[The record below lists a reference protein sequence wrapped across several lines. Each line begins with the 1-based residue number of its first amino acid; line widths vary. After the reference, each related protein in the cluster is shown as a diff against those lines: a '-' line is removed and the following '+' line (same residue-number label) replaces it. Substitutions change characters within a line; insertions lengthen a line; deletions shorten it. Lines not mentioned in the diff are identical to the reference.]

1 MPEPIVKKVSFTIEF
16 EISIGDTEA
25 TETVRLG
32 SEVIRSHTEQYDE
45 DLTREKILQCIDN
58 STFEIE
64 VINHLKANIL

>member
-45 DLTREKILQCIDN
+45 DLTREKILQCIDD
-58 STFEIE
+58 STLEIE
-64 VINHLKANIL
+64 VINRLKANIL